1 MIYIKKYNIPDKRI
15 PTKENL
21 HSLPH
26 SQIKFEITEI
36 PTIARSKKIASKIFD
51 LPYSNIQKQSLV
63 VLFISSLMLV
73 AGKTF
78 FLRAPCTL
86 RKTGFSRIP
95 AGHDHNHY
103 SDSPS
108 CYRPLTD

>member
-1 MIYIKKYNIPDKRI
+1 MIYIEKYNIPDKRI

-21 HSLPH
+21 HRLPH

-51 LPYSNIQKQSLV
+51 PPYSNIQKQSLV
-63 VLFISSLMLV
+63 VLFFSSLMLV

-78 FLRAPCTL
+78 FCAHLA
-86 RKTGFSRIP
+86 
-95 AGHDHNHY
+95 A
-103 SDSPS
+103 
-108 CYRPLTD
+108 